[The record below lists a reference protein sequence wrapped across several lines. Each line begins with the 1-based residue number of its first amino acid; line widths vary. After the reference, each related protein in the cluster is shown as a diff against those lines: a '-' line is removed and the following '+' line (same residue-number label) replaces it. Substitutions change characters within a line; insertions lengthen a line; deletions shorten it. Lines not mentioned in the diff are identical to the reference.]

1 MRDDHELENFAIL
14 PDLDEGIIKMVE
26 TEDSGRHSQLVQEA
40 RDQETHS
47 GGAENLGE

>member
-1 MRDDHELENFAIL
+1 MTLSLTIFPH
-14 PDLDEGIIKMVE
+14 LDEGIIKMVE